1 MIRNCHSWIK
11 PAKKEESWIKE
22 AKEEEEM
29 SVRDRLEANKVEE
42 YFVTVVNRLF
52 AIQKVVEGLKA
63 GVAEERIKLVRE
75 GKPFAYQQGVLDLAM
90 DIADYASGL
99 RDFDEEVSI
108 VKDMTAAKDE
118 LEGYM

>member
-1 MIRNCHSWIK
+1 M
-11 PAKKEESWIKE
+11 
-22 AKEEEEM
+22 AKEEEEALAAEQM
-29 SVRDRLEANKVEE
+29 QADKVEE
-42 YFVTVVNRLF
+42 YFATVVNRLF
-52 AIQKVVEGLKA
+52 AIQKVVEGLKM

-99 RDFDEEVSI
+99 RDFEEEI
-108 VKDMTAAKDE
+108 GILKDMTAAKDA

>member
-1 MIRNCHSWIK
+1 MSEKGDSWIK
-11 PAKKEESWIKE
+11 MAE
-22 AKEEEEM
+22 EEEEM
-29 SVRDRLEANKVEE
+29 SVRDRVQANKVEE

-52 AIQKVVEGLKA
+52 AIQKVVNGLRA
-63 GVAEERIKLVRE
+63 GVSEERIKLVRE

-99 RDFDEEVSI
+99 RDFEEEI
-108 VKDMTAAKDE
+108 GILKDMTTAKDD